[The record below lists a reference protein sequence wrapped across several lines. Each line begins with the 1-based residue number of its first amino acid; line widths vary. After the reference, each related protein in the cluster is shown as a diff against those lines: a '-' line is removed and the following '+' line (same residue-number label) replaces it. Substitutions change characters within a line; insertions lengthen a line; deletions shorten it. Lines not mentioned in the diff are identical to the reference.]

1 MEPTE
6 RTHME
11 DETLHRM
18 NCELNHRQPTL
29 TEGKAKEGKFI
40 KPLKKISDSPPK
52 MALPWMDLANSL
64 STNSHNAHTHKKQE
78 TLIQSVR
85 EHEKTSDMSHSFRS

>member
-18 NCELNHRQPTL
+18 NCELNHRQPAL
-29 TEGKAKEGKFI
+29 TEGKTKEGKFI

-52 MALPWMDLANSL
+52 TALP
-64 STNSHNAHTHKKQE
+64 
-78 TLIQSVR
+78 
-85 EHEKTSDMSHSFRS
+85 